1 VAQSAVVGRTTE
13 GDEEILA
20 FVQPS
25 PGSHLTET
33 DLAEYTAKHLASY
46 KRPSHI
52 LFVSTMPMTPSGKI
66 AKADL
71 TKIANDM
78 RQKV

>member
-1 VAQSAVVGRTTE
+1 M
-13 GDEEILA
+13 A

-25 PGSHLTET
+25 PGSQLTES
-33 DLAEYTAKHLASY
+33 DLAEYAAKRLAPY

-52 LFVSTMPMTPSGKI
+52 LFVSTMPMTASGKI

-71 TKIANDM
+71 AKIADDM